1 MTSDRTSLGSRP
13 EDQLS
18 ITRASSDEGTLVLVL
33 VGELDPYTAPLF
45 MAEIE
50 GALGDD
56 VVNLKLDM
64 GGLSFLDSSGLRV
77 LMAAHN
83 KLKPRGGGVVLA
95 GATDITRRVIEI
107 AGLDRSFT
115 LLP

>member
-1 MTSDRTSLGSRP
+1 MSSDRTSVGSRP

-18 ITRASSDEGTLVLVL
+18 ITRAASDDTTLVLVL
-33 VGELDPYTAPLF
+33 EGELDPFTAPLF

-50 GALGDD
+50 GSLGDE
-56 VVNLKLDM
+56 VVNLQLDM
-64 GGLSFLDSSGLRV
+64 GGVSFLDSSGLRV

-95 GATDITRRVIEI
+95 GATDIARRVIEI